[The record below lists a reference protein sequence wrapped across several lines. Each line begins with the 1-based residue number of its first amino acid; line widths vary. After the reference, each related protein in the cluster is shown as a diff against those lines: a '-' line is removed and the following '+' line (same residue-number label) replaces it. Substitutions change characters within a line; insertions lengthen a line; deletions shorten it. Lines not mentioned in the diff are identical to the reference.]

1 MTNKQIVA
9 SNLKIYEP
17 QFDEDEDRYIDRNP
31 FKKYERSIISY
42 ECKCRAGTCFT
53 NNTQYKQHIKTK
65 THKKFIE
72 NYKLFHKEISD
83 LKKEIKGKD
92 IEIELLKRKVM
103 KLSNYIKEFEEDDCL
118 FKDCN

>member
-17 QFDEDEDRYIDRNP
+17 QFDEDEDRYIDTNP

-53 NNTQYKQHIKTK
+53 NNTQYKMLRVASNTC
-65 THKKFIE
+65 
-72 NYKLFHKEISD
+72 EI
-83 LKKEIKGKD
+83 
-92 IEIELLKRKVM
+92 LLMTGTLIDSEVAFFQ
-103 KLSNYIKEFEEDDCL
+103 STA
-118 FKDCN
+118 

>member
-17 QFDEDEDRYIDRNP
+17 EFDEDEDCYKDINP

-53 NNTQYKQHIKTK
+53 NNTQYKQHIKSK

-83 LKKEIKGKD
+83 LKKEIKEKD
-92 IEIELLKRKVM
+92 IIIELLKRKVM

>member
-17 QFDEDEDRYIDRNP
+17 EFDEDEDCYKDINP

-53 NNTQYKQHIKTK
+53 NNTQYKQHIKSK

-92 IEIELLKRKVM
+92 IIIEKLKRKVM

-118 FKDCN
+118 FKDCK

>member
-17 QFDEDEDRYIDRNP
+17 QFDEDEDRYIDTNP

-92 IEIELLKRKVM
+92 IIIEKLKRKVM

-118 FKDCN
+118 FKDCK